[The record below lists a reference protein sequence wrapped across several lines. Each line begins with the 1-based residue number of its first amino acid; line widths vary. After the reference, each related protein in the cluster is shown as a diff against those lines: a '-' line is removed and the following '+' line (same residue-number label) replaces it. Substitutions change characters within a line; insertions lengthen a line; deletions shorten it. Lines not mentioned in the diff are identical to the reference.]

1 MKYLKITSTILFG
14 TMAIFPLT
22 SASASIMTA
31 TQASKIKVANMV
43 YAKTITKAKLDFRV
57 AIKPSYDAVLAV
69 GKPADLVRRAKVRTA
84 LVSFNSIV
92 AVEKAPS
99 IMAEKAYKVIIL
111 KLVKDPANVQLK
123 EQSKTALLSLK
134 ATTALLKVDA
144 KVKMARLVFE
154 KARIKAMMTFKL
166 VTLKAVKARQ
176 KVQTIEIAKF
186 NIKKIKAQSTLK
198 ATIKMAL
205 AGK

>member
-1 MKYLKITSTILFG
+1 
-14 TMAIFPLT
+14 MAVFPLT

-31 TQASKIKVANMV
+31 TQVSKIKAANMV
-43 YAKTITKAKLDFRV
+43 YAKTITKAKLDFKV

-69 GKPADLVRRAKVRTA
+69 GKPADLVRRAKVKTA
-84 LVSFNSIV
+84 LASFNAIIS
-92 AVEKAPS
+92 VEKTPS
-99 IMAEKAYKVIIL
+99 IMAEKAYKVVIL

-123 EQSKTALLSLK
+123 EQSKTALLSIK
-134 ATTALLKVDA
+134 TATALLKVDA